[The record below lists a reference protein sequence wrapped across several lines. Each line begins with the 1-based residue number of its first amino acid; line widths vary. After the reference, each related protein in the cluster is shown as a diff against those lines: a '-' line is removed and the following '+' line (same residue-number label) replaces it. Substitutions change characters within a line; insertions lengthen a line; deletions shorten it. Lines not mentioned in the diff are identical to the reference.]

1 MKDSNGEREREFSLN
16 LSFQAQYLLTARER
30 NQLKKALQS
39 YELNRFVKIRVTG
52 SGPLAWLT
60 VIGSP

>member
-1 MKDSNGEREREFSLN
+1 MKDSNGEREFSLN

-39 YELNRFVKIRVTG
+39 YELNRFVKIRVTR